1 MHDQTST
8 PLAAI
13 HYTRGFDID
22 RLLIDV
28 CAELSARGVRLGGLL
43 QISTGERGGNCAA
56 SVHVVDLRTRRSF
69 DIWQDRGPCARG
81 CRLDE
86 AGLAEAEVAL
96 REAIFDRVDLLVVNR
111 FGRAES
117 LGRGLRPYFEE
128 ALAADI
134 PVLTAVRSPYDED
147 WNTFTS
153 GMAISLTP
161 ASPVVVGWSSRRLD
175 ERNNVVSK
183 SDTPAR
189 LGPSAATIFERGCSG
204 QHSRLRG

>member
-1 MHDQTST
+1 MHEPSL
-8 PLAAI
+8 PRLAAI

-22 RLLIDV
+22 RLLIEA

-86 AGLAEAEVAL
+86 GGLADAEVAL
-96 REAIFDRVDLLVVNR
+96 REAISDRVDLLVVNR

-117 LGRGLRPYFEE
+117 LGRGLRPIFEE
-128 ALAADI
+128 ALGSGI
-134 PVLTAVRSPYDED
+134 SVLTAVRRPYDQE
-147 WNTFTS
+147 WTRFS
-153 GMAISLTP
+153 RGMAVDLP
-161 ASPVVVGWSSRRLD
+161 LKLASIVDRAGAYS
-175 ERNNVVSK
+175 
-183 SDTPAR
+183 T
-189 LGPSAATIFERGCSG
+189 
-204 QHSRLRG
+204 

>member
-1 MHDQTST
+1 MHDQAPS

-13 HYTRGFDID
+13 HYTRGFYID

-43 QISTGERGGNCAA
+43 QVSTGERGGNCAA

-86 AGLAEAEVAL
+86 AGLGEAEVAL
-96 REAIFDRVDLLVVNR
+96 REAIADRVDLLVVNR

-117 LGRGLRPYFEE
+117 LGRGLRPYFED
-128 ALAADI
+128 ALANGLC
-134 PVLTAVRSPYDED
+134 VLTAVRAPYDQE
-147 WNTFTS
+147 WRSFTS
-153 GMAISLTP
+153 GMALSLPMNP
-161 ASPVVVGWSSRRLD
+161 ADIVAWAGG
-175 ERNNVVSK
+175 
-183 SDTPAR
+183 A
-189 LGPSAATIFERGCSG
+189 AIATIDRGPTD
-204 QHSRLRG
+204 RVRA